1 MKLDLLELSQAATER
16 DLKRVYARLL
26 KVHRPDTDPEAFQ
39 RLRQA
44 YECALAE
51 LSRPAS
57 LDEGAQ
63 STQWVYS
70 PSPAAA
76 TPIEPVP
83 TMDGKPLA
91 APVRPVQRAAD
102 QPPTEPSIQRL
113 SEQPLPDSSGR
124 IATLLEGDFTL
135 AWETARREGLEAAFQ
150 RQLLQRCLNSADL
163 RALAWAQANL
173 HWLTLA
179 QPDYLGP
186 REEAVLANHLANQV
200 LEQMRQ
206 ALAQCLETQA
216 YKQLRAALE
225 SDWLQPL
232 DRRARFQANV
242 FELLE
247 SDGHWTPPFFDRV
260 CALNAWSEERGHLP
274 CSVKRWTAILGRSHA
289 YALEASLREQLA
301 TPAKT
306 AVQRAAWFLLGDLD
320 DRRRRQWADSFTAED
335 WQACDAL
342 EENIATFSHVLSAL
356 QRPYFAD
363 WRSWM
368 PRGYWRWGYVYLWA
382 LLSLALSI
390 TIICDPKGR
399 SGDNLGI
406 LLIGVFAVVP
416 LACLLPASWFIRPWA
431 DFSRLVARADVA
443 LSAKLLPQR
452 LTRRGSGVLLVRHV
466 VPSLLPASLA
476 WLWGSVVPGVGPM
489 LALITVLGAVQ
500 FANVVTRGASPAAWL
515 ERGLHQLLQNRRR
528 AKQVLALGAGLA
540 LMVAAR
546 LFIG

>member
-16 DLKRVYARLL
+16 DLKRAYARLL

-44 YECALAE
+44 YERALAD
-51 LSRPAS
+51 LSRPVS
-57 LDEGAQ
+57 LDEEPRA
-63 STQWVYS
+63 TQWVYS
-70 PSPAAA
+70 PSSAAA

-83 TMDGKPLA
+83 TMDGKPLGA
-91 APVRPVQRAAD
+91 TVQPVQRAAER
-102 QPPTEPSIQRL
+102 PPTEPSIQRL
-113 SEQPLPDSSGR
+113 SEQLLPDDSSR
-124 IATLLEGDFTL
+124 LAKLLEGDLTL
-135 AWETARREGLEAAFQ
+135 AWEIARREGMEAAFQ
-150 RQLLQRCLNSADL
+150 RQLLQRCVNSADL

-186 REEAVLANHLANQV
+186 REEAVLANQLANQV
-200 LEQMRQ
+200 LVQMRQ
-206 ALAQCLETQA
+206 ALAQGLETQA

-232 DRRARFQANV
+232 DRRTRFQAEV

-247 SDGHWTPPFFDRV
+247 NDGHWTPAFFDRV

-274 CSVKRWTAILGRSHA
+274 SSAKRWTAILGRCHA

-301 TPAKT
+301 APAKT
-306 AVQRAAWFLLGDLD
+306 AGQRAAWFLLGDLD

-335 WQACDAL
+335 WQACTAL
-342 EENIATFSHVLSAL
+342 EEDIASFSQIPAAL
-356 QRPYFAD
+356 QQPYFAE

-382 LLSLALSI
+382 MLSLAL
-390 TIICDPKGR
+390 TIMLIANPEKTL
-399 SGDNLGI
+399 GDSLGI
-406 LLIGVFAVVP
+406 LLVAPLAVVP
-416 LACLLPASWFIRPWA
+416 LAFVLPATWLMRLWT
-431 DFSRLVARADVA
+431 DFSRLIAPADVA
-443 LSAKLLPQR
+443 LSARMLPRR
-452 LTRRGSGVLLVRHV
+452 LTRRGSGVLVLRHV
-466 VPSLLPASLA
+466 FPSLLPAGLV
-476 WLWGSVVPGVGPM
+476 WMWGRAVPM
-489 LALITVLGAVQ
+489 LGPVMALATVLGAMQ
-500 FANVVTRGASPAAWL
+500 FANVVTRGASPVAWL

>member
-16 DLKRVYARLL
+16 DLKRAYARLL

-44 YECALAE
+44 YERALAD
-51 LSRPAS
+51 LSRPVS
-57 LDEGAQ
+57 LDEEPRA
-63 STQWVYS
+63 TQWVYS
-70 PSPAAA
+70 PSSAGA

-83 TMDGKPLA
+83 TMDGKPLG
-91 APVRPVQRAAD
+91 APVQPVQREAER
-102 QPPTEPSIQRL
+102 PPTEPSIQRL
-113 SEQPLPDSSGR
+113 SEQLLPDDTSR
-124 IATLLEGDFTL
+124 LAKLLEGDLTL
-135 AWETARREGLEAAFQ
+135 AWEIARREGLEAAFQ

-186 REEAVLANHLANQV
+186 REEAVLANQLAAQV
-200 LEQMRQ
+200 LVQMRQ
-206 ALAQCLETQA
+206 ALAQGLETQA

-232 DRRARFQANV
+232 DRRTRFQAEV

-247 SDGHWTPPFFDRV
+247 NDGHWTPAFFDRV

-274 CSVKRWTAILGRSHA
+274 CSTKRWTAIVGRCHA
-289 YALEASLREQLA
+289 YALEASLRDQLA

-306 AVQRAAWFLLGDLD
+306 VGQRAAWFLLGELD

-335 WQACDAL
+335 WQACIAL
-342 EENIATFSHVLSAL
+342 EEDIATFSQIPAAL
-356 QRPYFAD
+356 QRPYFAE

-382 LLSLALSI
+382 MLSLALTIMLVANPEKSI
-390 TIICDPKGR
+390 GE
-399 SGDNLGI
+399 SLGI
-406 LLIGVFAVVP
+406 LLVAPLAVVP
-416 LACLLPASWFIRPWA
+416 LAFVLPATWLMRLWT
-431 DFSRLVARADVA
+431 DLSRLIAPADVA
-443 LSAKLLPQR
+443 LSARMLPRR
-452 LTRRGSGVLLVRHV
+452 LTRRGSGVLVLRHMF
-466 VPSLLPASLA
+466 PSLLPAGLV
-476 WLWGSVVPGVGPM
+476 WMWGRAVPM
-489 LALITVLGAVQ
+489 LGPVMALATVLGAMQ
-500 FANVVTRGASPAAWL
+500 FANVVTRGASPVAWL

>member
-1 MKLDLLELSQAATER
+1 MKLDLLELSQAPTER
-16 DLKRVYARLL
+16 DLKRAYARLL
-26 KVHRPDTDPEAFQ
+26 KIHRPDTDPEAFQ

-44 YECALAE
+44 YECALAD
-51 LSRPAS
+51 LSRSAS
-57 LDEGAQ
+57 LDEGTQA
-63 STQWVYS
+63 TQWVYS

-76 TPIEPVP
+76 TPIDPVP
-83 TMDGKPLA
+83 TMDGTPLA
-91 APVRPVQRAAD
+91 ATVQPIQRAAE

-113 SEQPLPDSSGR
+113 SEQPLPDVTSR
-124 IATLLEGDFTL
+124 LAVLLEGDLTL

-186 REEAVLANHLANQV
+186 REEAVLANQLAHQV
-200 LEQMRQ
+200 LNQMRQ
-206 ALAQCLETQA
+206 ALAQGLETQA

-232 DRRARFQANV
+232 DRRTRFQAEV

-247 SDGHWTPPFFDRV
+247 NDGHWTPAFFDRV

-274 CSVKRWTAILGRSHA
+274 SSAKRWTAILGRCHA

-301 TPAKT
+301 APAKT
-306 AVQRAAWFLLGDLD
+306 AEQRAAWFLLGDLD
-320 DRRRRQWADSFTAED
+320 DRHRRQWADSFTAED
-335 WQACDAL
+335 WQACIAL
-342 EENIATFSHVLSAL
+342 EEDIASFSQIPAAL
-356 QRPYFAD
+356 QRPYFAE

-382 LLSLALSI
+382 VLSLAL
-390 TIICDPKGR
+390 TIMLIANPEKTL
-399 SGDNLGI
+399 GDSLGI
-406 LLIGVFAVVP
+406 LLVAPLAVVP
-416 LACLLPASWFIRPWA
+416 LAFVLPATWLMRLWT
-431 DFSRLVARADVA
+431 DLSRLLAPADVA
-443 LSAKLLPQR
+443 MSTRMLPRR
-452 LTRRGSGVLLVRHV
+452 LTRRGSGVLVLRHV
-466 VPSLLPASLA
+466 FPSLLPAGLV
-476 WLWGSVVPGVGPM
+476 WMWGRAVPM
-489 LALITVLGAVQ
+489 LGPVIALATVLGAMQ
-500 FANVVTRGASPAAWL
+500 FANVVTRGASPVAWI